1 MKRKRLLKT
10 LADMLDMEGSKQ
22 RKHRDELKIL
32 LKKLRKKEVELKEK
46 IQLENDVRKQKRLK
60 KERDIVKAQ
69 RTKGVMALRGLKKF

>member
-10 LADMLDMEGSKQ
+10 LTDMLDMEGYKQ

-46 IQLENDVRKQKRLK
+46 LQLEKDVRKQKRLK
-60 KERDIVKAQ
+60 KECDIVKAQ
-69 RTKGVMALRGLKKF
+69 RTKGVMALRGLKKS